1 MIKIDDGF
9 EECELE
15 AFWDGLEH
23 YSEAMRAEMDWG
35 PAWSVEELAEINER
49 IRFDD
54 YMELWGDL
62 DPTASGFKSRRWEG
76 A

>member
-1 MIKIDDGF
+1 MSKIDDGYA
-9 EECELE
+9 ECELE

-23 YSEAMRAEMDWG
+23 RSEAMRAEMDRG
-35 PAWSVEELAEINER
+35 PGWRAEDLAEINES

-54 YMELWGDL
+54 YMALWGDL
-62 DPTASGFKSRRWEG
+62 DPTASGFKNRRREG